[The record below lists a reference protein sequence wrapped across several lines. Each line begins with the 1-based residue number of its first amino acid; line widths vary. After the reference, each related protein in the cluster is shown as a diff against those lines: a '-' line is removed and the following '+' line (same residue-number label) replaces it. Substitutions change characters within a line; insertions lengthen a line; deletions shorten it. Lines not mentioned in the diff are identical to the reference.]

1 MLVEETKH
9 WGFLI
14 MCQEKYTTNK
24 RKFKQLTYKERI
36 KIETLYNDQHL
47 SYTEIGKI
55 LGKHRTTISREI
67 KNGLVKNLTSEL
79 IEIYVYSAEVAQ
91 RKNEENE
98 TAKGTYLKI
107 GTDMKLARFIERQIK
122 EEKTS
127 PEVIAYKIKQE
138 KFSTTLCY
146 KTIYNY
152 IDKEILEVKRKD
164 LVYGNYSKK
173 EDKEPKEEKE
183 FLKANKEGKTIHDRP
198 KEIERREELGHWE
211 MDLVEGLKGKKE
223 PYLLVL
229 SERKTRKEIIELIPN
244 KSAKAVSKALDR
256 IEREVGVAKFREM
269 FKTIT
274 TDNGSEFRNWK
285 SIEQSYTGSKK
296 ARTKQYFAD
305 SYSSWQRGTNENI
318 NKMIRRFLPKGT
330 SFKGLKQE
338 DVKRIEKWINKYPRK
353 ILKFKTSEEYY
364 EEEIKSA

>member
-1 MLVEETKH
+1 
-9 WGFLI
+9 
-14 MCQEKYTTNK
+14 MCQENYNTNK
-24 RKFKQLTYKERI
+24 REFKQLTYKERV

-47 SYTEIGKI
+47 NYTQIGEI
-55 LGKHRTTISREI
+55 LGKHRTTISRDI
-67 KNGLVKNLTSEL
+67 KLGLVELETSYL
-79 IEIYVYSAEVAQ
+79 PVWKYCAEVAQ

-98 TAKGTYLKI
+98 TAKGTNLKI
-107 GTDMKLARFIERQIK
+107 GKDMKLARFIEKEIK
-122 EEKTS
+122 EEKSS
-127 PEVIAYKIKQE
+127 PEVIEYKIKQG
-138 KFSTTLCY
+138 KYSTTVCF

-164 LVYGNYSKK
+164 LTYGNYTKK
-173 EDKEPKEEKE
+173 EDRKKEESEKI
-183 FLKANKEGKTIHDRP
+183 KPNKEGKTIHDRP
-198 KEIERREELGHWE
+198 EEIKTREEIGHWE

-244 KSAKAVSKALDR
+244 KEASSVAKALDR
-256 IEREVGVAKFREM
+256 IERKLGVVKFRET

-274 TDNGSEFRNWK
+274 TDNGAEFRNWK
-285 SIEQSYTGSKK
+285 VIEKSYTGSKK
-296 ARTKQYFAD
+296 ARTTQYFAD
-305 SYSSWQRGTNENI
+305 AYSSWQRGTNENI

-338 DVKRIEKWINKYPRK
+338 DVKRIEKWINNYPRK

-364 EEEIKSA
+364 EEQIKVA

>member
-1 MLVEETKH
+1 
-9 WGFLI
+9 
-14 MCQEKYTTNK
+14 MCQENYNTNK
-24 RKFKQLTYKERI
+24 REFKQLTYKDRV

-47 SYTEIGKI
+47 NYTQIGEI
-55 LGKHRTTISREI
+55 LGKHRTTISRDI
-67 KNGLVKNLTSEL
+67 KLGLVELETSYL
-79 IEIYVYSAEVAQ
+79 PVWKYCAEVAQ

-98 TAKGTYLKI
+98 TAKGTNLKI
-107 GTDMKLARFIERQIK
+107 GKDMKLARFIEKEIK
-122 EEKTS
+122 EEKSS
-127 PEVIAYKIKQE
+127 PEVIEYKIKQG
-138 KFSTTLCY
+138 KFSTRVCF

-164 LVYGNYSKK
+164 LTYGNYTKK
-173 EDKEPKEEKE
+173 EDRKKEESEKI
-183 FLKANKEGKTIHDRP
+183 KPNKEGKTIHDRP
-198 KEIERREELGHWE
+198 EEIKTREEIGHWE

-244 KSAKAVSKALDR
+244 KEASSVAKALDR
-256 IEREVGVAKFREM
+256 IERKLGVVKFRKT

-274 TDNGSEFRNWK
+274 TDNGAEFRNWK
-285 SIEQSYTGSKK
+285 VIEKSYTGSKK
-296 ARTKQYFAD
+296 ARTTQYFAD
-305 SYSSWQRGTNENI
+305 AYSSWQRGTNENI

-338 DVKRIEKWINKYPRK
+338 DVKRIEKWINNYPRK

-364 EEEIKSA
+364 EEQIKVA

>member
-1 MLVEETKH
+1 
-9 WGFLI
+9 
-14 MCQEKYTTNK
+14 MCQENYNTNK
-24 RKFKQLTYKERI
+24 KEFKQLTYKDRV

-47 SYTEIGKI
+47 NYTRIGEI
-55 LGKHRTTISREI
+55 LGKHRTTISRDI
-67 KNGLVKNLTSEL
+67 KLGLVEL
-79 IEIYVYSAEVAQ
+79 ETTYLPVWKYCAEVAQ

-98 TAKGTYLKI
+98 TAKGTNLKI
-107 GTDMKLARFIERQIK
+107 GNDMKLAKFIEKEIK
-122 EEKTS
+122 EGKSS
-127 PEVIAYKIKQE
+127 PEVIEYKIKQGNY
-138 KFSTTLCY
+138 STTLCF

-164 LVYGNYSKK
+164 LTYGNYTKK
-173 EDKEPKEEKE
+173 EDRKKEESEKI
-183 FLKANKEGKTIHDRP
+183 KPNKEGKTIHDRP
-198 KEIERREELGHWE
+198 EEIKTREEIGHWE

-244 KSAKAVSKALDR
+244 KEASSVAKALDR
-256 IEREVGVAKFREM
+256 IERKLGVVKFRKT

-274 TDNGSEFRNWK
+274 TDNGAEFRNWK
-285 SIEQSYTGSKK
+285 VIEKSYTGSKK
-296 ARTKQYFAD
+296 ARTTQYFAD
-305 SYSSWQRGTNENI
+305 AYSSWQRGTNENI

-338 DVKRIEKWINKYPRK
+338 DVKRIEKWINNYPRK

-364 EEEIKSA
+364 EEQIKVA

>member
-1 MLVEETKH
+1 
-9 WGFLI
+9 
-14 MCQEKYTTNK
+14 MCQEEYNTNK
-24 RKFKQLTYKERI
+24 RNFKQLTYKERI

-47 SYTEIGKI
+47 SYTQIGEI

-67 KNGLVKNLTSEL
+67 KLGLVELETSYL
-79 IEIYVYSAEVAQ
+79 PVWKYCAEVAQ

-107 GTDMKLARFIERQIK
+107 GTDMKLASFIETQIK

-138 KFSTTLCY
+138 NFSTTLCF

-152 IDKEILEVKRKD
+152 IDKEIIEVKRKD
-164 LVYGNYSKK
+164 LVYGSYSKK
-173 EDKEPKEEKE
+173 EDKEQKEESE
-183 FLKANKEGKTIHDRP
+183 FLKPNKEGKTIHDRP
-198 KEIERREELGHWE
+198 EKVKTREEIGHWE
-211 MDLVEGLKGKKE
+211 MDLVEGLKGQKE

-244 KSAKAVSKALDR
+244 KSANSVSKALDR
-256 IEREVGVAKFREM
+256 IEREVGVIKFREM

-296 ARTKQYFAD
+296 ARTNQYFAD
-305 SYSSWQRGTNENI
+305 AYSSWQRGTNENI

-364 EEEIKSA
+364 KEEIKAA